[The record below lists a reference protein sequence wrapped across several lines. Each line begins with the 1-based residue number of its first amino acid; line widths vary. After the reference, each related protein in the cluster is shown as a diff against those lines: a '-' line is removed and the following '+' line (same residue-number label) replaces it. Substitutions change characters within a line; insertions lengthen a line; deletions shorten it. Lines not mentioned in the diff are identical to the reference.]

1 MGSRRLPSPGFEH
14 LSPQVGRGEGTR
26 DCYRP
31 TISGTLALGRDVA
44 SALGA
49 DDAVDDGHAGNHEC
63 QPPVPPTGH
72 HIRLS
77 DIAPD
82 IVRIPWGKRGADVRP
97 NFPKGKKGH
106 RLSQRAPVRDPGP
119 LGLMV
124 SRGRGAVAGASIAP
138 PTRWLDH
145 REVDP
150 SLGKFTIRSAKP
162 HG

>member
-1 MGSRRLPSPGFEH
+1 M
-14 LSPQVGRGEGTR
+14 
-26 DCYRP
+26 
-31 TISGTLALGRDVA
+31 
-44 SALGA
+44 
-49 DDAVDDGHAGNHEC
+49 
-63 QPPVPPTGH
+63 QPLVPPTGH

-124 SRGRGAVAGASIAP
+124 SRGRRAVAGASIAP
-138 PTRWLDH
+138 PPNLREMVEIVPPH
-145 REVDP
+145 RRAARTY
-150 SLGKFTIRSAKP
+150 LIRPATPTVRACS
-162 HG
+162 